1 MQNSSS
7 SKTTENQA
15 LARKAVPLI
24 QDTVSL
30 ANGRVSVHL
39 AEASSTRDTVPTVQ
53 VLLDEDDLTP
63 VRSTIY
69 FH

>member
-7 SKTTENQA
+7 SNTTENQA

-30 ANGRVSVHL
+30 VNVRVSVHL
-39 AEASSTRDTVPTVQ
+39 AEGSSTRDTVPSVQ

-63 VRSTIY
+63 LRIKIY
-69 FH
+69 FD